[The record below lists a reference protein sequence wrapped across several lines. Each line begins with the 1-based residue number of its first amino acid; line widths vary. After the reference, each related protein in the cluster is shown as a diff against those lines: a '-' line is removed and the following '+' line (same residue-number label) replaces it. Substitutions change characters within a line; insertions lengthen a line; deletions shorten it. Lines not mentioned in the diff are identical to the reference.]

1 MCQVFTVHLGTVPTV
16 VVADITILKELL
28 ARFVIVTNSPNHY
41 RREANYLD
49 LGRRPLLWHDPHL
62 IKPLLIIENL
72 VHIVWGKKQPD
83 PAFRREVVGR
93 APLYLTHGIMQ
104 VLTYKR
110 DDDDDDDDDD
120 DSGDDDQFIDIPPGP
135 GLDLQRG
142 RPLERAAQMDWSG
155 AQVIFF

>member
-72 VHIVWGKKQPD
+72 VHIVWGD
-83 PAFRREVVGR
+83 NIVFS
-93 APLYLTHGIMQ
+93 PLFSPVFVQSLCSYCFQFLFALSLSISLTVSLISFLI
-104 VLTYKR
+104 V
-110 DDDDDDDDDD
+110 
-120 DSGDDDQFIDIPPGP
+120 
-135 GLDLQRG
+135 
-142 RPLERAAQMDWSG
+142 
-155 AQVIFF
+155 